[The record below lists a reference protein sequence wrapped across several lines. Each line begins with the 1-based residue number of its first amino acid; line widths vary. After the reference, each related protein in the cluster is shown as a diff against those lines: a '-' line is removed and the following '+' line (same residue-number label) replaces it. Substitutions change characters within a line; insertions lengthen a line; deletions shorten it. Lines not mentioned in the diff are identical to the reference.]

1 MGRRGRKEVGEEGE
15 RRGEGMR
22 EEGREEGG
30 MREGGREEEG
40 GIRERSDRRDGEEGT
55 LSLSHS
61 LKVMGC

>member
-1 MGRRGRKEVGEEGE
+1 MGGEGE
-15 RRGEGMR
+15 RWGEGMR

-40 GIRERSDRRDGEEGT
+40 GIRERSDGRDGEEGILT
-55 LSLSHS
+55 LSHS